1 MNKIQ
6 ADTIAEKD
14 LIGREKFS
22 NYISDTLCSDLT
34 QFDEGI
40 TFGICGPW
48 GSGKSTLISYI
59 ISNIT
64 NRNNEQFK
72 LIKYNSWANLSHDE
86 IERNFIETILREID
100 SINWKTKLKKAD
112 STLKDYLKYL
122 NALKFLK
129 YAHPIAAN
137 IIDGASDYINKQ
149 PTQSISDVK
158 EKVNAL
164 IKKNS
169 TKLFVFIDDLDRS
182 SPDEII
188 TIFKTI
194 KLNLN
199 LYNTYYVLAYDKEVV
214 LTCLEKE
221 FGKNAES
228 YLEKIIQ
235 VEFQVPEIEN
245 ENIENMFFST
255 IKTILTEFEIE
266 FKEDD
271 LFFIWK
277 YHGLKEFFRNIRDIK
292 RYTNSIKF
300 TLPHIK
306 NNINPYDFIII
317 EAIKIFDYKSYEKIY
332 SEYISV
338 QRIAVWQSTNIN
350 TKIQSFDNETTK
362 ALLEYC
368 FKDRNGNGFLNL
380 SNAKRLKDP
389 DFFHRYFTLNIS
401 STDVSEESLRLF
413 FRPGIDVSS
422 LLTSILNGGRME
434 NFLRRLADRE
444 LSKHYES
451 NNIYLLE
458 SFLNFWGRKKEYIT
472 RDIEEKIW
480 NAYFNLSHSYSDKYA
495 AAQKA
500 IGLLILDESETNDLK
515 FLFNHFIVNFYK
527 DGRSD
532 NQLHG
537 EIRVQIDYQ
546 FQILEKA
553 FFQYLKKFSH
563 SFFINIKFKNF
574 PFISGLQLF
583 SLAKFMKEEYIAI
596 LEKYINDSGF
606 LSFLTKQF
614 LMTDLETKMP
624 SRLYLVHKDIYLP
637 DSYFDKFI
645 ENLRD
650 IKKGALDEPD
660 ELYVKSFL
668 QLLRKENTNEL

>member
-221 FGKNAES
+221 FGKNAE
-228 YLEKIIQ
+228 
-235 VEFQVPEIEN
+235 
-245 ENIENMFFST
+245 
-255 IKTILTEFEIE
+255 
-266 FKEDD
+266 
-271 LFFIWK
+271 
-277 YHGLKEFFRNIRDIK
+277 
-292 RYTNSIKF
+292 
-300 TLPHIK
+300 
-306 NNINPYDFIII
+306 
-317 EAIKIFDYKSYEKIY
+317 
-332 SEYISV
+332 
-338 QRIAVWQSTNIN
+338 
-350 TKIQSFDNETTK
+350 
-362 ALLEYC
+362 
-368 FKDRNGNGFLNL
+368 
-380 SNAKRLKDP
+380 
-389 DFFHRYFTLNIS
+389 
-401 STDVSEESLRLF
+401 
-413 FRPGIDVSS
+413 
-422 LLTSILNGGRME
+422 
-434 NFLRRLADRE
+434 
-444 LSKHYES
+444 
-451 NNIYLLE
+451 
-458 SFLNFWGRKKEYIT
+458 
-472 RDIEEKIW
+472 
-480 NAYFNLSHSYSDKYA
+480 
-495 AAQKA
+495 
-500 IGLLILDESETNDLK
+500 
-515 FLFNHFIVNFYK
+515 
-527 DGRSD
+527 
-532 NQLHG
+532 
-537 EIRVQIDYQ
+537 
-546 FQILEKA
+546 
-553 FFQYLKKFSH
+553 
-563 SFFINIKFKNF
+563 
-574 PFISGLQLF
+574 
-583 SLAKFMKEEYIAI
+583 
-596 LEKYINDSGF
+596 
-606 LSFLTKQF
+606 
-614 LMTDLETKMP
+614 
-624 SRLYLVHKDIYLP
+624 
-637 DSYFDKFI
+637 
-645 ENLRD
+645 
-650 IKKGALDEPD
+650 
-660 ELYVKSFL
+660 
-668 QLLRKENTNEL
+668 